1 VRKVPS
7 VARRAKAGGSRESPD
22 AGPEPRRPKAGG
34 QSSGSPV
41 SRTDFDGSDYHR
53 HFGPLFANIMT
64 YSAQVK
70 ALLNID
76 FPRRNLVGRL
86 DFYKTLVRFVAGVLA
101 ASGEDPSVNE
111 RLSAIAFNHRG
122 LVKNEMLPFSANAPT
137 PGRFSRF

>member
-1 VRKVPS
+1 
-7 VARRAKAGGSRESPD
+7 
-22 AGPEPRRPKAGG
+22 
-34 QSSGSPV
+34 
-41 SRTDFDGSDYHR
+41 
-53 HFGPLFANIMT
+53 MT